1 MKSSN
6 KYIVSVVTP
15 FYNVDLKLFQK
26 CFKSLQNQTLGFE
39 NIEWIV
45 VIHNSKKEYLDGA
58 KEITNGYDN
67 VHLYEL
73 NNDRHTPSS
82 PRNYG
87 LNFVKGKFIG
97 FLDADDTYNPDCLEK
112 ATKHLIENNAQ
123 IAMFRMETESADPAR
138 LAVRQLIFFNQTQEM
153 VLLEKG
159 KWDSHNLI
167 YGAALNVCAKLYDA
181 EYLRKENIKFD
192 EDVPFAEDNMFNLS
206 AFARADKICILPQLI
221 GYKYYL
227 NAGSMVQTFN
237 KTWDEVRRYAVGF
250 KKVFDTGI
258 NEGIFMDYIICD
270 LLGYESAILL
280 ASKAIRLKHRKE
292 IKKLLGPY
300 IKLVKPIQESKL
312 YPKKL
317 AKTLIKLPK
326 IVINHP
332 YLLAFVGWQI
342 RLFRVDVD
350 SKIQALM

>member
-1 MKSSN
+1 MANKE

-15 FYNVDLKLFQK
+15 FYNVNLDLFKK
-26 CFKSLQNQTLGFE
+26 CLDSLKNQTLGFE
-39 NIEWIV
+39 KIEWVV

-58 KEITNGYDN
+58 KEIVKGLEN
-67 VHLYEL
+67 VKLYEL

-82 PRNYG
+82 PRNYA
-87 LNFVKGKFIG
+87 LNFVNGKYIG

-112 ATKHLIENNAQ
+112 ATKPLLENDAQ
-123 IAMFRMETESADPAR
+123 IAMFRMETESADPGR
-138 LAVRQLIFFNQTQEM
+138 LAVRQLIFFDQTKEM

-167 YGAALNVCAKLYDA
+167 YGAALNVCAKLYEA
-181 EYLRKENIKFD
+181 EYLRREGIKFD

-206 AFARADKICILPQLI
+206 AFGRAERICILPQLI

-237 KTWDEVRRYAVGF
+237 KTWDEVRRYAIGF
-250 KKVFDTGI
+250 KKVFETGL

-280 ASKAIRLKHRKE
+280 ASKNITLKNRKE
-292 IKKLLGPY
+292 VRDLLKPFTKL
-300 IKLVKPIQESKL
+300 IKPIKESKL
-312 YPKKL
+312 YTKQM
-317 AKTLIKLPK
+317 TRTVTKLPK

-332 YLLAFVGWQI
+332 YLMAFVGWQI
-342 RLFRVDVD
+342 RLLRVDVD
-350 SKIQALM
+350 AKIRAVM